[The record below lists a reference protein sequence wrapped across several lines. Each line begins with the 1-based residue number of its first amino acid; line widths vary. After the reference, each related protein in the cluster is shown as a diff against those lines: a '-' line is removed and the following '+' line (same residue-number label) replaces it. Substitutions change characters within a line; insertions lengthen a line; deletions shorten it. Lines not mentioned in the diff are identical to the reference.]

1 MAGNKKPRKAVKPQ
15 SKRIAAHIISVLRVV
30 LGKFHVIGDMN
41 HLPTAFHFAELSQH
55 LKGSDLR
62 IAQDYAFD
70 WLCIHKRAW
79 TMVAMHY
86 FKTEEG
92 IEVIPTS
99 LVIQDATLGI
109 MGRDGEF
116 LLKEMREA
124 LFKTNDAYNEDTLA
138 FYGYYM
144 THGEDLNIASVEDQL
159 SESFLKITQDLE
171 KIQPHVVAIT
181 EEKTLMSLGK
191 DKFSISNRNALTT
204 KMVKKE

>member
-1 MAGNKKPRKAVKPQ
+1 MAGNKKPRKPAKPQ
-15 SKRIAAHIISVLRVV
+15 SKRIAAHIISVMRVV
-30 LGKFHVIGDMN
+30 MSKFHIIGDMN

-62 IAQDYAFD
+62 IAQQHAFE
-70 WLCIHKRAW
+70 WLCVQTRPW

-99 LVIQDATLGI
+99 TVILDANLAT
-109 MGRDGEF
+109 MGRDGEYW
-116 LLKEMREA
+116 LKEMREA
-124 LFKTNDAYNEDTLA
+124 LFKTNKAYNEDTLA

-171 KIQPHVVAIT
+171 KIEPHVVAIT

-204 KMVKKE
+204 NMVKKE